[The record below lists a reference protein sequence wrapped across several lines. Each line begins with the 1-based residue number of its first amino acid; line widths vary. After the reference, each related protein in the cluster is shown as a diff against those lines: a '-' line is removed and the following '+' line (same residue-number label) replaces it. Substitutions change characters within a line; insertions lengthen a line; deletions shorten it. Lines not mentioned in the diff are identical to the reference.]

1 MDHIEQDNP
10 KKELPFN
17 NLYLLSG
24 LVTGNNAF
32 WMYSFTILLLVVGYL
47 GFGSLLTIPLV
58 ARALENGVTLTE
70 LTENSSLLFDSE
82 VVKLDRNIILIIQ
95 FGLFVFAAIGF
106 LIGLKFIHKK
116 TFTSILTGFQKF
128 RFNRFWFA
136 FLVWGLLLITVV
148 LVQNFSSPDSLTI
161 NFNLGGF
168 LISLLLMVI
177 FMPIQ
182 TGLEEVIF
190 RGYLLQGLSQ
200 VFKNGY
206 VPLIITSVLFGLA
219 HMSNPEVRAY
229 GWPIMLAYFVCFA
242 LFMGAITLLDEGLEL
257 AFGIHFANNI
267 ISSVLVNEPNSV
279 IKSYSIFESTSSSP
293 YAEIVLWFCMS
304 ILTFALFRIKYRWT
318 NFKLILK

>member
-1 MDHIEQDNP
+1 MDQITEDSP
-10 KKELPFN
+10 KRELPFN

-24 LVTGNNAF
+24 LVTGYNAF
-32 WMYSFTILLLVVGYL
+32 WMYAFTILLLIIGYL

-58 ARALENGVTLTE
+58 SKALENGYSLLQISE
-70 LTENSSLLFDSE
+70 DSSLLFNSE
-82 VVKLDRNIILIIQ
+82 VVQLDRNIILIIQ
-95 FGLFVFAAIGF
+95 FGLFVFALLGFFIG
-106 LIGLKFIHKK
+106 IKYIHKK

-128 RFNRFWFA
+128 RYKRFWFA
-136 FLVWGLLLITVV
+136 FAIWGTLLTVV
-148 LVQNFSSPDSLTI
+148 VLIQYFSSTDSLTV

-168 LISLLLMVI
+168 LISLVLMLV

-182 TGLEEVIF
+182 TGIEEVIF

-206 VPLIITSVLFGLA
+206 IPLLITSSLFGLA

-229 GWPIMLAYFVCFA
+229 GWPIMLTYFVCFA
-242 LFMGAITLLDEGLEL
+242 LFMGMLTLLDEGLEL

-267 ISSVLVNEPNSV
+267 ISSVLISEPNSV
-279 IKSYSIFESTSSSP
+279 IKTYSVFESNASSP
-293 YAEIVLWFCMS
+293 IAEIVLWFCMS
-304 ILTFALFRIKYRWT
+304 VATFSIFWVKYRWT